1 MTKEELWQK
10 LIRTVTSRKFWALVA
25 SLVTVAAGYATGDLA
40 VWQAV
45 TAVVAALAA
54 YATGTAIEDGLRAS
68 KPQA

>member
-1 MTKEELWQK
+1 MTKDELIQK
-10 LIRTVTSRKFWALVA
+10 LAALLTSRKFWALVA
-25 SLVTVAAGYATGDLA
+25 SLVTVAAGYSTGDLA

-45 TAVVAALAA
+45 TAAVAALAA